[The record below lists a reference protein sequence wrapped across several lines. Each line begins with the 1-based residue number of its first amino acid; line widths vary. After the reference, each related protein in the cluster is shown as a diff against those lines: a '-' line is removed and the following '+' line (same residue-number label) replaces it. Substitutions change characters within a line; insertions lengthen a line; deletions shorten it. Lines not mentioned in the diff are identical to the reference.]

1 MVELETKVVLVHL
14 KEMTAVTAEEITL
27 AEAAEEL
34 VKLELMDLLI
44 NTEALV
50 VME

>member
-1 MVELETKVVLVHL
+1 MKDLLIPQREILV
-14 KEMTAVTAEEITL
+14 VTAEEIIL
-27 AEAAEEL
+27 AVAAEEL

-44 NTEALV
+44 NSEALV

>member
-1 MVELETKVVLVHL
+1 VELETKVLLILL
-14 KEMTAVTAEEITL
+14 KEILAVTAEEITL
-27 AEAAEEL
+27 AVAEEEL

-44 NTEALV
+44 NSEALV